1 MICGKRKNVI
11 TNNPRHRPKYR
22 FLIHDRDQA
31 IADKNTT
38 VVGPIPDIVLFRTIS
53 IFLGIRG
60 KILVFACNRCLVQ
73 LIMYIVLKAQLY
85 KWNNKVFIDDFVSLF
100 SVKIQI
106 FDRFCLTVAK
116 ESPTELC

>member
-1 MICGKRKNVI
+1 MLKMVVQKCPVCHINFDYVY
-11 TNNPRHRPKYR
+11 NH
-22 FLIHDRDQA
+22 
-31 IADKNTT
+31 T

>member
-1 MICGKRKNVI
+1 MGISYPLDLGERE
-11 TNNPRHRPKYR
+11 H
-22 FLIHDRDQA
+22 
-31 IADKNTT
+31 T